1 MMIRIVYFLTVLAVL
16 GIVLVIGSIYNRLTP
31 TIAFADC
38 FNLDEVDNVFLKNSR
53 QTSES
58 NSSLHYCIIEGENE
72 HDNSLVKNLHAK
84 HGTLIVK
91 KTDRLYGNFTPENK
105 ELRSVK
111 IFLTKSLKIKTI
123 T

>member
-16 GIVLVIGSIYNRLTP
+16 GIVLVIGSINNRLTP

-38 FNLDEVDNVFLKNSR
+38 FNLDDVDNVFLKNSR
-53 QTSES
+53 QKSES

-84 HGTLIVK
+84 RWLAYVK
-91 KTDRLYGNFTPENK
+91 KADRLYVNFTPE
-105 ELRSVK
+105 
-111 IFLTKSLKIKTI
+111 IKSYNR
-123 T
+123 